1 MLLLLFTLYPLG
13 SVIGEPQIA
22 PQLFLNRLNMSYGIN
37 YKYNGQLNH
46 NIDRVWVVTKIK
58 IPNFDDIKFPNILFN
73 PECKFLE
80 KLKDG
85 NTNTNSQIES
95 VKQIC
100 RDSAPLV
107 RLFQYKEDYKQELTL
122 KGKKLRGKR
131 STIKHEV
138 PQPKRSYVHNSTH
151 KMGRDLDY
159 GATFSTHTNSTPSSH
174 PIRTKR
180 GFAAFIPALA
190 GLATIAV
197 ESIGSFLQKKHNA
210 ALAKGIKA
218 IKSDQKLAWNSVK
231 QLEDDFL
238 MYGKYNLDSLEKI
251 VHTINHLGDRV
262 HHMESLLMG
271 ENPLVTKTQF
281 FI

>member
-1 MLLLLFTLYPLG
+1 MV
-13 SVIGEPQIA
+13 S
-22 PQLFLNRLNMSYGIN
+22 
-37 YKYNGQLNH
+37 
-46 NIDRVWVVTKIK
+46 KIK
-58 IPNFDDIKFPNILFN
+58 IPNFDDIKFPNISFK

-107 RLFQYKEDYKQELTL
+107 RLFQYKEDYKQKLIRKLLEEDLQLAL

-159 GATFSTHTNSTPSSH
+159 GATFLTHTNSTPSSH
-174 PIRTKR
+174 PIRTK
-180 GFAAFIPALA
+180 
-190 GLATIAV
+190 
-197 ESIGSFLQKKHNA
+197 
-210 ALAKGIKA
+210 
-218 IKSDQKLAWNSVK
+218 
-231 QLEDDFL
+231 
-238 MYGKYNLDSLEKI
+238 
-251 VHTINHLGDRV
+251 
-262 HHMESLLMG
+262 
-271 ENPLVTKTQF
+271 
-281 FI
+281 

>member
-22 PQLFLNRLNMSYGIN
+22 PQLFLNRFNMSYGIN
-37 YKYNGQLNH
+37 YRYNGQLNH

-58 IPNFDDIKFPNILFN
+58 IPNFDDIKFPNISFN
-73 PECKFLE
+73 SECKFLE

-107 RLFQYKEDYKQELTL
+107 RLFQYKEDYKQKLIRKLLEENLQLAL

-138 PQPKRSYVHNSTH
+138 PQSKRSYVHHSTH

-159 GATFSTHTNSTPSSH
+159 GATFLIHTNSTPSSH

-180 GFAAFIPALA
+180 GFTAFIPALA
-190 GLATIAV
+190 
-197 ESIGSFLQKKHNA
+197 
-210 ALAKGIKA
+210 
-218 IKSDQKLAWNSVK
+218 
-231 QLEDDFL
+231 
-238 MYGKYNLDSLEKI
+238 
-251 VHTINHLGDRV
+251 
-262 HHMESLLMG
+262 
-271 ENPLVTKTQF
+271 
-281 FI
+281 